1 MKDCYDVWKV
11 SQCCFEMI
19 LKAYLLLRRV
29 SELHLPG
36 LLDDDLRHQGRH
48 GHGPAVVRHLLARVV
63 VA

>member
-19 LKAYLLLRRV
+19 LKAYLLLRRD

-36 LLDDDLRHQGRH
+36 LLDVVLGQQGRH
-48 GHGPAVVRHLLARVV
+48 GHGLL
-63 VA
+63 